1 METSTK
7 QSATGFVERI
17 SKLAHTAAGKPVP
30 ETTKESV
37 PLVPI
42 YIGVDRDH
50 EQLREMFLYRHGDKQ
65 WSVKPAASRFLLETA
80 LPGNLE
86 KTVQD
91 QITAGLKP
99 YKDWQDPG
107 REQLVALQ
115 LYARL
120 NDRVFRDELLWDVA
134 NPQNTP
140 DTYAMRVCGDLG
152 LGCDWYDVIK
162 GHLESRLQEVRQDL
176 KEAPEEVQLQQPGEA
191 ALAAFATSQQQQPD
205 APSSAAAVGVPRH
218 AAAAGHAP
226 AGTAQQLVVVS
237 PNFCLPQQVT
247 LVMTADLMI
256 QQTGYVSAACLL
268 CLRCTVVSPNFC
280 LLQQVTLVMQESLGA
295 YRNDDFHICDA
306 SGTTFFLL
314 KAAPYSA
321 SGRRQ
326 LLDAC
331 GTTFFLLKAA
341 PHSASGR
348 RALLDAYGQPCIHM
362 ERKLTSLRGS
372 WQLLRSRDGLQLA
385 VVKPSLSSFTPTI
398 KVMLNDGDDNPD
410 FIIAG
415 DFRAK
420 SFAITQ
426 CRSNAVIGRVKKE
439 SSHASVNAFFMSQLV
454 GAQKYFVS
462 IEPGVDAAFVV
473 ALATL
478 CDEIFHDQQR

>member
-1 METSTK
+1 MSGYPPP
-7 QSATGFVERI
+7 Q
-17 SKLAHTAAGKPVP
+17 AA
-30 ETTKESV
+30 
-37 PLVPI
+37 
-42 YIGVDRDH
+42 
-50 EQLREMFLYRHGDKQ
+50 
-65 WSVKPAASRFLLETA
+65 PAASA
-80 LPGNLE
+80 
-86 KTVQD
+86 
-91 QITAGLKP
+91 AG
-99 YKDWQDPG
+99 
-107 REQLVALQ
+107 
-115 LYARL
+115 
-120 NDRVFRDELLWDVA
+120 
-134 NPQNTP
+134 
-140 DTYAMRVCGDLG
+140 
-152 LGCDWYDVIK
+152 
-162 GHLESRLQEVRQDL
+162 
-176 KEAPEEVQLQQPGEA
+176 
-191 ALAAFATSQQQQPD
+191 
-205 APSSAAAVGVPRH
+205 H

-237 PNFCLPQQVT
+237 PNFCLP
-247 LVMTADLMI
+247 
-256 QQTGYVSAACLL
+256 
-268 CLRCTVVSPNFC
+268 
-280 LLQQVTLVMQESLGA
+280 QQVTLVMQESLGA

-314 KAAPYSA
+314 KAAPYSV
-321 SGRRQ
+321 
-326 LLDAC
+326 
-331 GTTFFLLKAA
+331 
-341 PHSASGR
+341 SGR

-439 SSHASVNAFFMSQLV
+439 SSHASVNAFLMSQLV